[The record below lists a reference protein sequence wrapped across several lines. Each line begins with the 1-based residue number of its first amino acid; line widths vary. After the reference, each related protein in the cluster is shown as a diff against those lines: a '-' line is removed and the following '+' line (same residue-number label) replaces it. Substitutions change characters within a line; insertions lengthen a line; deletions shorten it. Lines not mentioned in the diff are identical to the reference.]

1 MGEGWGRGDEKHN
14 PFRRTHSTKNV
25 KRKYRKNLEKK
36 SKWLYITVME
46 ETLVTKRE
54 GAKGRNRSRSYRRYK
69 KAEEAIN
76 KATNNGKC
84 WWLAKYLKHTIKY

>member
-1 MGEGWGRGDEKHN
+1 
-14 PFRRTHSTKNV
+14 
-25 KRKYRKNLEKK
+25 
-36 SKWLYITVME
+36 ME

-54 GAKGRNRSRSYRRYK
+54 GAKGRKRNRSYRRYK